1 MCWYVQRQNKLYK
14 SWDDVDRLKWGIRWK
29 DGDESKELSQREIE
43 MRRKELSQEE
53 RDEEKWIEQIVQRVI
68 NKEMD

>member
-29 DGDESKELSQREIE
+29 DGKME
-43 MRRKELSQEE
+43 MKV
-53 RDEEKWIEQIVQRVI
+53 K
-68 NKEMD
+68 N